1 MMNRKAEIE
10 YLCKALV
17 KEPEVKR
24 IVAIDMIKLL
34 EHINNAPPDNL
45 SRLNSIILNQRQYEI
60 TVIDEEC

>member
-1 MMNRKAEIE
+1 MQVRRDAEIE

-45 SRLNSIILNQRQYEI
+45 SRLNSIILSQRQYEI
-60 TVIDEEC
+60 AVINEE

>member
-1 MMNRKAEIE
+1 MRRDTEIE

-45 SRLNSIILNQRQYEI
+45 SGLNSIILNQRQYEI
-60 TVIDEEC
+60 AVIDEE